1 MIWSLGLRFL
11 HLLDPETA
19 HRLTIRA
26 LRLGLGPRAAI
37 GAAIG
42 ATSRPDPILAST
54 HWGLNFPT
62 PLGVAAGFDK
72 NAEVPAQ
79 AAAMGFSFVEIG
91 SVTPRPQPGNP
102 RPRLFRLPDD
112 GAAINRNGFNND
124 GLKAVAGRLEKMGNR
139 TFILGANLGANKDSA
154 DRIGDY
160 AAGMAALGPLADY
173 IVVNVSSPNTPGLR
187 ELQSRAALGSLLDGV
202 RQAIP
207 KPPPILVKIAPDFD
221 DDGLAELAEAL
232 LALAVDGVIISN
244 TTIALRE
251 ALRSP
256 HRGETGGLSGRPLF
270 DFSTRQ
276 LAAVYRHT
284 KGQIPLIGVGGIDS
298 AEAAYTKI
306 RNGASLIQLYTALTY
321 HGPGLVPEITAGLAD
336 RLRGDGFANVS
347 EAVGAD
353 AGNLS

>member
-1 MIWSLGLRFL
+1 
-11 HLLDPETA
+11 
-19 HRLTIRA
+19 
-26 LRLGLGPRAAI
+26 
-37 GAAIG
+37 
-42 ATSRPDPILAST
+42 
-54 HWGLNFPT
+54 
-62 PLGVAAGFDK
+62 
-72 NAEVPAQ
+72 
-79 AAAMGFSFVEIG
+79 
-91 SVTPRPQPGNP
+91 
-102 RPRLFRLPDD
+102 
-112 GAAINRNGFNND
+112 
-124 GLKAVAGRLEKMGNR
+124 
-139 TFILGANLGANKDSA
+139 
-154 DRIGDY
+154 
-160 AAGMAALGPLADY
+160 MAALGPLADY